1 MKAVL
6 RVHVC
11 AHVLAC
17 LRVCVCMHVHA
28 CVCVYMHA
36 CVHVCISV
44 YHQSCPQED
53 NNYFLKHHNKW
64 ALIHTFIFFLKIDL
78 QPGKSGPCALWA
90 ASGPLM
96 GSQRT
101 GGPMA
106 WAPGGICYCWSEG
119 PGDVLARL
127 FSQCPSGF
135 CLTQLA
141 PALGA
146 APRPG
151 CHSPAALGMPQT
163 KPWWRPQLSP
173 TCWDSCRG
181 ALDRGQEGG

>member
-1 MKAVL
+1 MNFHVYYFGGPCLFSSNRRLLSKRFMKGPL
-6 RVHVC
+6 
-11 AHVLAC
+11 
-17 LRVCVCMHVHA
+17 
-28 CVCVYMHA
+28 Y
-36 CVHVCISV
+36 
-44 YHQSCPQED
+44 
-53 NNYFLKHHNKW
+53 
-64 ALIHTFIFFLKIDL
+64 LIWRQKEGKLWRPIEKGRWDL

-146 APRPG
+146 ASRPG

-181 ALDRGQEGG
+181 ALDHGQEGG